1 MCCLIAQFQM
11 FLILRLQ
18 IWLDSA
24 GNQPAKKKTQ
34 QFLRDYTDIGG
45 GGVNGYKQI
54 IFDYKKHK
62 TENMFINHLYYR
74 LQRIRLENI
83 VIYL

>member
-1 MCCLIAQFQM
+1 M

-24 GNQPAKKKTQ
+24 GNQPAKKKKTQ

-45 GGVNGYKQI
+45 GGIAISKLFLIIKNIKQKTCSLT
-54 IFDYKKHK
+54 IFTIDYK
-62 TENMFINHLYYR
+62 ELD
-74 LQRIRLENI
+74 
-83 VIYL
+83 